1 MSKKY
6 KCLFIKQPFADE
18 FAKKRMTVH
27 IMPRPIAYRGEIV
40 ICAED
45 GSGEQY
51 GMYDGAWLAKAEIV
65 DCKPVAELTREQ
77 IAQSDMIGN
86 RKKAYALILGNI
98 RRLVEFPCH
107 GHGFVT
113 MELNEDDMVEYPT
126 HVILDDK
133 GYRMIMAGV
142 WKGAN

>member
-18 FAKKRMTVH
+18 FAKGRMTVH
-27 IMPRPIAYRGEIV
+27 IMQRPIAYRGEIV

-65 DCKPVAELTREQ
+65 DCIPVADLTREQ

-126 HVILDDK
+126 LVQLDRK
-133 GYRMIMAGV
+133 GYEMLLTGR
-142 WKGAN
+142 WRKK